1 MSNIEL
7 PKILEKRETKL
18 SKWLTVVERDFV
30 STGKKN
36 IETYY
41 SVRPYD
47 YVCIL
52 AVTNDQRI
60 PLVKQYRHPLETISL
75 ELPAGLMDLN
85 KSPEETALIEL
96 REETGVVAPFAEL
109 LGVLNPDPGRLEN
122 RIFCYFASNAV
133 VDTTSKI
140 ENGIELVWTDWNELY
155 QMIRDG
161 RFTCGLQ
168 IALIAM
174 ASLKGYIGE
183 LKK

>member
-1 MSNIEL
+1 MSNIEI
-7 PKILEKRETKL
+7 PKVLGKRETEL

-30 STGKKN
+30 PPGKEN

-47 YVCIL
+47 YVSIL
-52 AVTNDQRI
+52 AITKDQRI
-60 PLVKQYRHPLETISL
+60 PLVKQYRHALESISL

-85 KSPEETALIEL
+85 KSPEETALTEL
-96 REETGVVAPFAEL
+96 KEETGVVAPFAEF
-109 LGVLNPDPGRLEN
+109 LGVLNPDPGRIEN

-133 VDTTSKI
+133 VDTALEI
-140 ENGIELVWTDWNELY
+140 ENGIELVWTDWNELC

-174 ASLKGYIGE
+174 ASLKGHIGE
-183 LKK
+183 LTK